1 MTLSSFSDI
10 IVSITLIVNA
20 VALTHNPPPTGAVKE
35 PLDTENESLL
45 DHNVASKNDEA
56 VGIGISLAIG
66 QSDHLTL
73 FLTRTKD

>member
-20 VALTHNPPPTGAVKE
+20 VALTRNPPTGAVKE

-45 DHNVASKNDEA
+45 DHDVAPKNDEA
-56 VGIGISLAIG
+56 VSIGISLTIS
-66 QSDHLTL
+66 QSDRLTL

>member
-35 PLDTENESLL
+35 PLDAGNAPLL
-45 DHNVASKNDEA
+45 DQDVAPRNDET
-56 VGIGISLAIG
+56 VSIGNSRP
-66 QSDHLTL
+66 Q
-73 FLTRTKD
+73 

>member
-35 PLDTENESLL
+35 SLDAGNAPLL
-45 DHNVASKNDEA
+45 DHDVAPKSDET
-56 VGIGISLAIG
+56 VSIGNSRP
-66 QSDHLTL
+66 Q
-73 FLTRTKD
+73 